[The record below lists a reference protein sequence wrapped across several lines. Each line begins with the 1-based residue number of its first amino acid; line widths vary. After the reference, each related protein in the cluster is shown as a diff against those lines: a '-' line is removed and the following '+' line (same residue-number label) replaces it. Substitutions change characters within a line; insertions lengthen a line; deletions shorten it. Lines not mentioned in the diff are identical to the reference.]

1 MPRPGIKKLLPKPE
15 LGRLLIKDQ
24 LKQKRSTRGSASDR
38 HTSEL
43 DDGSDWSAINVRSV
57 TEQSS
62 LEEFLSTAEL
72 ASAAYAN
79 ERQNVTIVEERGR
92 EKISDAPA
100 TDGSDDVVLT
110 IPRRPKWNRE
120 MSKSEL
126 ILLEKQE
133 FLKWRRRV
141 AHVQESKNLMVTPF
155 EKTLE
160 FWRQLWRV
168 VEKSDV
174 LVQVVDARNPLLF
187 YSADL
192 QTYAAEVD
200 PKKKSVILMNKS
212 DFLTPDQRKGWKKY
226 FDSVG
231 LYAVFFSAIAEP
243 CEEADVSREDD
254 EAPVLSPGKLVE
266 HLKNFAVEATR
277 ENPKPFVSLG
287 MVGYPN
293 VGKSSTINALLTE
306 KKVSISATPG
316 KTKHFQTIFLSPDV
330 CLCDCPGLVF
340 PNFVSSRAEMIVNGI
355 LSIDEMTNHVAPV
368 NLVARLFPRNVFEEM
383 YGIML
388 KRESEAPLDSE
399 ELLTAYGLARG
410 YMTPR
415 GMPNQ
420 PLVAR
425 FLLKDF
431 VSGKLLHCQA
441 PPGVDQETFHKFV
454 VAQPKARE
462 FTPYE
467 RKLIQD
473 GKSEDEFNREFF
485 RKNSGD
491 AHVMGL
497 AVTMNG
503 MRIGSLPPKGWK
515 KKVNANKREKLRRV
529 YADLDQ

>member
-1 MPRPGIKKLLPKPE
+1 MPRPGIKKLLPKQE
-15 LGRLLIKDQ
+15 LGRQLIKDK
-24 LKQKRSTRGSASDR
+24 LKQKRSTRGAGSER

-43 DDGSDWSAINVRSV
+43 DDGCDWSAITVKSV

-72 ASAAYAN
+72 ASAAYAQ
-79 ERQNVTIVEERGR
+79 ELHNVIIVEERGQEQER
-92 EKISDAPA
+92 DQPA
-100 TDGSDDVVLT
+100 ADGSDDVVLT
-110 IPRRPKWNRE
+110 IPRRPAWNRN

-126 ILLEKQE
+126 VMLEKQE

-141 AHVQESKNLMVTPF
+141 AQVQESKNLLVTPF

-187 YSADL
+187 YSDDL
-192 QTYAAEVD
+192 QTYATEVD
-200 PKKKSVILMNKS
+200 AKKKSVILMNKS
-212 DFLTPDQRKGWKKY
+212 DFLTRDQRKVWRSY

-231 LYAVFFSAIAEP
+231 LNAVFFSAIAEP
-243 CEEADVSREDD
+243 CEDSVLPQDKD
-254 EAPVLSPGKLVE
+254 EAAVLTPGRLVE
-266 HLKNFAVEATR
+266 HLKNFAIDATR
-277 ENPKPFVSLG
+277 DHPKPFVTLG
-287 MVGYPN
+287 LVGYPN

-355 LSIDEMTNHVAPV
+355 LSIDEMTNHVTPV
-368 NLVARLFPRNVFEEM
+368 NMVARLFPRSVFEEM
-383 YGIML
+383 YGL
-388 KRESEAPLDSE
+388 TLRKEAETALDSE

-425 FLLKDF
+425 LLLKDF
-431 VSGKLLHCQA
+431 VSGKLLHCKS
-441 PPGVDQETFHKFV
+441 PPGIEQETFHKFV
-454 VAQPKARE
+454 VTQRKVRE
-462 FTPYE
+462 FTPSE
-467 RKLIQD
+467 RKLIQE
-473 GKSEDEFNREFF
+473 GKSEVEFNREFF
-485 RKNSGD
+485 QKRSGD
-491 AHVMGL
+491 AHIMGL
-497 AVTMNG
+497 AMTMNS
-503 MRIGSLPPKGWK
+503 MQMGSLPPKGWK
-515 KKVNANKREKLRRV
+515 KKLNTNKKEKLRRV

>member
-1 MPRPGIKKLLPKPE
+1 VGYIVIVKEP
-15 LGRLLIKDQ
+15 
-24 LKQKRSTRGSASDR
+24 S
-38 HTSEL
+38 
-43 DDGSDWSAINVRSV
+43 
-57 TEQSS
+57 
-62 LEEFLSTAEL
+62 
-72 ASAAYAN
+72 
-79 ERQNVTIVEERGR
+79 NVTIVEEASGER
-92 EKISDAPA
+92 ISQHPA
-100 TDGSDDVVLT
+100 SDGSDDVLLS
-110 IPRRPKWNRE
+110 IPRRPAWNKN

-126 ILLEKQE
+126 VVLEKQE

-141 AHVQESKNLMVTPF
+141 AQVQESKNLLVTPF

-192 QTYAAEVD
+192 QTYATEVD
-200 PKKKSVILMNKS
+200 PKKKSVVLMNKS
-212 DFLTPDQRKGWKKY
+212 DFLTQNQRNEWKKY

-231 LYAVFFSAIAEP
+231 LHVVFFSAIAEP
-243 CEEADVSREDD
+243 DDTVAQDCDVTEN
-254 EAPVLSPGKLVE
+254 AAILPPGDLVD
-266 HLKNFAVEATR
+266 HLKNFALEATR
-277 ENPKPFVSLG
+277 DSPKAFVSIGL
-287 MVGYPN
+287 VGYPN

-368 NLVARLFPRNVFEEM
+368 NYIARLFPRSVFEDM
-383 YGIML
+383 YGIRL
-388 KRESEAPLDSE
+388 RKDTDQELDSE
-399 ELLTAYGLARG
+399 ELLTAYGLSRG
-410 YMTPR
+410 YMTSR

-431 VSGKLLHCQA
+431 VSGKLLHCKA
-441 PPGVDQETFHKFV
+441 PPGVDQESFHKFIV
-454 VAQPKARE
+454 SQPKVRE
-462 FTPYE
+462 FTPSE
-467 RKLIQD
+467 MRLIQE

-485 RKNSGD
+485 RKNAGD
-491 AHVMGL
+491 AHVKGL
-497 AVTMNG
+497 AMTMNG
-503 MRIGSLPPKGWK
+503 LQIGSLPPKGWK
-515 KKVNANKREKLRRV
+515 KKMNANKREKLRRV
-529 YADLDQ
+529 FADLDH